1 MIQESTAL
9 ESVLKR
15 DRMVVLLALGAV
27 TALAWL
33 YLILMAVAMADMPA
47 SMGEA
52 VAMTQIKPWSAADF
66 ALMFLMWAIM
76 MVGMMLP
83 SAAPMILV
91 FAAFNRK
98 QHAEGRLFVPTGA
111 FVAGYLLVW
120 TAFSAV
126 ATTLQWALDQ
136 AALLSPM
143 MVSTSPLLGGL
154 LLIAAGVFQLTPLKN
169 MCLTHCRSPLQFVMT
184 SWRKG
189 ARGAVAMGLHHGA
202 FCLGCCWF
210 LMMLLF
216 FGGVMNLMWIALI
229 TIFVFMEKAL
239 PYGSL
244 LGRMTAPVMI
254 AVGTLVAVNG

>member
-1 MIQESTAL
+1 MIQESTAF
-9 ESVLKR
+9 ENVLKR
-15 DRMVVLLALGAV
+15 DRTIVLLALGAV

-189 ARGAVAMGLHHGA
+189 AKGAVAMGLHHGA

>member
-15 DRMVVLLALGAV
+15 DRMVVLLALAAV

-47 SMGEA
+47 AMGEA

-120 TAFSAV
+120 TAFGAV

-229 TIFVFMEKAL
+229 TIFVLMEKAL